1 MITSYDIDLNAR
13 SEFGRTGIVVVCSY
27 GHTEIVRL
35 MIENQTE
42 YGIHI
47 QQEDD
52 DGDNALDLVKKV
64 WEQKRESIFRKSKT
78 YPGKSL
84 FRRQVNPTYNLKK
97 FRTLDEKSLIK
108 NYETL

>member
-13 SEFGRTGIVVVCSY
+13 SEFGRTGIVV
-27 GHTEIVRL
+27 GEIVRL

-52 DGDNALDLVKKV
+52 DGDNALDWSEESMRAKK
-64 WEQKRESIFRKSKT
+64 RKH
-78 YPGKSL
+78 L
-84 FRRQVNPTYNLKK
+84 
-97 FRTLDEKSLIK
+97 
-108 NYETL
+108 